1 MSDPRNHQATLR
13 KGETVELDVTE
24 INNLGSGV
32 AHVSDGRVVFI
43 RGALTGERVRATII
57 KATSSFYV
65 AKLDRVLSPSPYRLP
80 DDAADCGTGESCGG
94 CIYRHITYEHE
105 LELKQNYVKNAFCK
119 VGLSDV
125 TVEPVRSTGACAGYR
140 NKAQYP
146 VGKMGG
152 RVVAGFYATKSHT
165 ILPVEGCLLQP
176 PVFSDIVRTICAFCT
191 EHSVS
196 VYDEQSGKG
205 LLRHIYLRYGQVSGE
220 IMVCLVINGESFPKA
235 DALVAKLT
243 TDFPAVASIL
253 LNHNTKNTNVVLGGR
268 YTTLYGRAYIE
279 DVLCG
284 CRFRIAPDAF
294 YQVNHDGAE
303 LLYGIAAERAD
314 LSGNE
319 TLLDLYCGIGTIGM
333 SMASR
338 AGKLIGVEIVPAAV
352 ECAKQNAMAN
362 GLENADFRCADA
374 GDPATLLSCLGDTTP
389 DVVILDPPR
398 KGSTGELIDALA
410 ERGISRIVY
419 ISCDPDT
426 LARDCVRFRE
436 DGYEIGTVTPV
447 DMFPRTGHVES
458 VVCLSREKADDYIRI
473 SVQTK
478 DLKRKETICQE
489 VNEDEK

>member
-1 MSDPRNHQATLR
+1 MSDTNATAWR
-13 KGETVELDVTE
+13 KGDSVEIDVTE

-32 AHVSDGRVVFI
+32 GHAPDGRVVFI
-43 RGALTGERVRATII
+43 RGALTGERVRATVI
-57 KATSSFYV
+57 KAASSFYV
-65 AKLDRVLSPSPYRLP
+65 AKIGGVLTPSPYRLP

-105 LELKQNYVKNAFCK
+105 LTLKQSYVKNAFCK

-125 TVEPVRSTGACAGYR
+125 TVESVRTTGACRGYR

-152 RVVAGFYATKSHT
+152 RVIAGFYATKSHT
-165 ILPVEGCLLQP
+165 VLPVAECLLQP
-176 PVFSDIVRTICAFCT
+176 PVFSDIVRAICDFCT
-191 EHSVS
+191 DQTIS

-205 LLRHIYLRYGQVSGE
+205 LLRHIYLRHGQVTGE
-220 IMVCLVINGESFPKA
+220 IMVCLVINGEAFPKA
-235 DALVAKLT
+235 DALCTRLT
-243 TDFPAVASIL
+243 EDFPAISSIL
-253 LNHNTKNTNVVLGGR
+253 LCHNTKNTNVVLGDR

-284 CRFRIAPDAF
+284 KRFRIAPDAF

-303 LLYGIAAERAD
+303 LLYRLAAERAA
-314 LSGNE
+314 LSGDE

-352 ECAKQNAMAN
+352 ECAKLNAALN
-362 GLENADFRCADA
+362 GLENTDFRCADA
-374 GDPATLLSCLGDTTP
+374 GDPDTLLACLGDTTP

-398 KGSTGELIDALA
+398 KGSTNELIDALSD
-410 ERGISRIVY
+410 RGISRIVY

-436 DGYEIGTVTPV
+436 NGYEIGVVTPV

-458 VVCLSREKADDYIRI
+458 VVCL
-473 SVQTK
+473 TK
-478 DLKRKETICQE
+478 R
-489 VNEDEK
+489 

>member
-1 MSDPRNHQATLR
+1 MSDPRNHQTVLR

-32 AHVSDGRVVFI
+32 AHASDGRVVFI

-57 KATSSFYV
+57 KTTSSFYV
-65 AKLDRVLSPSPYRLP
+65 AKLDHVLTPSPYRLP

-125 TVEPVRSTGACAGYR
+125 IVEPVRSTGARAGYR

-165 ILPVEGCLLQP
+165 ILPAEGCLLQP

-191 EHSVS
+191 EHGVS

-205 LLRHIYLRYGQVSGE
+205 LLRHIYLRHGQVTGE
-220 IMVCLVINGESFPKA
+220 IMVCLVINGEAFPKA
-235 DALVAKLT
+235 DALCTRLT
-243 TDFPAVASIL
+243 EDFPAISSIL
-253 LNHNTKNTNVVLGGR
+253 LCHNTKNTNVVLGDR

-284 CRFRIAPDAF
+284 KRFRIAPDAF

-303 LLYGIAAERAD
+303 LLYRLAAERAA
-314 LSGNE
+314 LSGDE

-389 DVVILDPPR
+389 DAVILDPPR
-398 KGSTGELIDALA
+398 KGSTNELIDALA

-426 LARDCVRFRE
+426 LARDCAEFLKY
-436 DGYEIGTVTPV
+436 GYTMSEVIPV
-447 DMFPRTGHVES
+447 NMFPRTGHVEN
-458 VVCLSREKADDYIRI
+458 VVCLD
-473 SVQTK
+473 
-478 DLKRKETICQE
+478 RK
-489 VNEDEK
+489 